1 MLSVL
6 VTVWHARI
14 QLQPAQHDQSM
25 EYTYTDDDYPW
36 EFPVDLAH
44 EAVAMTLHESVH
56 FSLSASDTEAR
67 LEWENLPTWPKGF
80 GRTRLGPQ
88 HRVFV
93 MVFQH
98 QHHCLWMLELALLGG
113 SDPAASFHHINH
125 CFNYLRQT
133 LMCEAAYTVEM
144 GDFLSVDYEKNKVG
158 DTLVCRD
165 WEKVYSVLDENH
177 EKWVEWR
184 AHWD

>member
-1 MLSVL
+1 
-6 VTVWHARI
+6 
-14 QLQPAQHDQSM
+14 
-25 EYTYTDDDYPW
+25 TYADEDYPW

-56 FSLSASDTEAR
+56 FSLNASDAEAR

-113 SDPAASFHHINH
+113 NDPEASFHHINH

-133 LMCEAAYTVEM
+133 LMCEAAYTLEM
-144 GDFLSVDYEKNKVG
+144 GDFMSVDHEKDRVG

-165 WEKVYSVLDENH
+165 WEKVYSSGTQN
-177 EKWVEWR
+177 KN
-184 AHWD
+184 